1 MKKLQAIRLITKICW
16 MLSGLTL
23 ACYGLLLTLSG
34 FLGSEPLPSIHWSEV
49 VFGVCLF
56 LTGGFFIRLG
66 KKSG

>member
-1 MKKLQAIRLITKICW
+1 